1 MKASLTRLSTPMVLL
16 VAVISLG
23 VLGDGIFLVSH
34 YRNAGQATTQAD
46 KHGQSGSKSKAQ
58 QHPCNHG
65 FYVSQAA
72 HAKKGGAYV
81 KQVAQS
87 DLGKNGD
94 CSAPLPAPNKTSTTS
109 ADKTDETDN
118 SDD

>member
-1 MKASLTRLSTPMVLL
+1 MKAALARLSTPMVLL

-34 YRNAGQATTQAD
+34 YRNTGQAATQSD
-46 KHGQSGSKSKAQ
+46 KHEPSSPKGKPQ

-65 FYVSQAA
+65 FYVAQAA

-81 KQVAQS
+81 KQIAQG
-87 DLGKNGD
+87 DLGKNGN
-94 CSAPLPAPNKTSTTS
+94 CSAPLPAPNKTSTT
-109 ADKTDETDN
+109 APDKTDG

>member
-1 MKASLTRLSTPMVLL
+1 MVLL
-16 VAVISLG
+16 VAVIALG
-23 VLGDGIFLVSH
+23 VLGDGIFLVAH
-34 YRNAGQATTQAD
+34 YRNTGQATTQSD
-46 KHGQSGSKSKAQ
+46 KHEQGSTKGKPQ

-81 KQVAQS
+81 RQIAKG

-109 ADKTDETDN
+109 PEKPDS